1 MSQSKSRSKSK
12 LARARALPWASVM
25 QLGVLA
31 AKRWQRLSSG
41 ERKRLLTLLRN
52 SRGRLSNL
60 SVKERAELGKLA
72 GKLDI
77 KEAGRDLLS
86 VIARRGRRSKR

>member
-1 MSQSKSRSKSK
+1 
-12 LARARALPWASVM
+12 VI

-31 AKRWQRLSSG
+31 AKRWQRLSTG

-60 SVKERAELGKLA
+60 SLKERAELGKLA

-77 KEAGRDLLS
+77 KGAGRDLLS
-86 VIARRGRRSKR
+86 AARRGKR